1 MPRFEFL
8 VVPRPGYDVKRTD
21 ARLLEF
27 PKMNP
32 SLEVDLVSSASRGPR
47 GKHLHA

>member
-27 PKMNP
+27 PKIL
-32 SLEVDLVSSASRGPR
+32 SLEVDLVSSACRGRR